1 MLTPRRIAA
10 MPAAK
15 RKKRAP
21 VRKDRITEWVDAEH
35 GVHSYEFH
43 TYMHYVAEMR
53 VVIRKVQ
60 KIIADCAR
68 RNGLEPLHHQ
78 ALIQVYGA
86 PERRISVGRLADNLN
101 VSPALASRLVGEL
114 ESEQLARRLA
124 SKEDRRATHVVAT
137 AAGVQRLYDIVEDVH
152 REVAAFNS
160 RLLPEQRKAALEVF
174 ALYIGVAPAA

>member
-1 MLTPRRIAA
+1 MGV

-15 RKKRAP
+15 RTRRTAAKEKAAGR
-21 VRKDRITEWVDAEH
+21 VTEWVDANH

-53 VVIRKVQ
+53 VIIRKVQ
-60 KIIADCAR
+60 RIISDCAR

-86 PERRISVGRLADNLN
+86 ADRKVSIGRLADNLN
-101 VSPALASRLVGEL
+101 VSAALASRLVGQL
-114 ESEQLARRLA
+114 EAERLARRLP

-137 AAGVQRLYDIVEDVH
+137 PAGIQRLYAIVEEVH

-160 RLLPEQRKAALEVF
+160 RLLGEQRKAALEVF
-174 ALYIGVAPAA
+174 ALYVGVAPRPKP

>member
-1 MLTPRRIAA
+1 
-10 MPAAK
+10 MPARK
-15 RKKRAP
+15 RKK
-21 VRKDRITEWVDAEH
+21 ITKWVDAEH

-43 TYMHYVAEMR
+43 TYMHNVAEMR

-60 KIIADCAR
+60 KIISDCAR

-86 PERRISVGRLADNLN
+86 QERRISVGGLADRLN

-114 ESEQLARRLA
+114 EGERLARRLA
-124 SKEDRRATHVVAT
+124 SKEDRRGIHVVAT
-137 AAGVQRLYDIVEDVH
+137 AAGIQRLYDIVEDVH
-152 REVAAFNS
+152 REVTAFNA

-174 ALYIGVAPAA
+174 ALYIGVAPSP

>member
-1 MLTPRRIAA
+1 
-10 MPAAK
+10 MPALK

-21 VRKDRITEWVDAEH
+21 AAKGRITAWIDADH

-43 TYMHYVAEMR
+43 TYMNNVAEMR

-86 PERRISVGRLADNLN
+86 PERRISVGRLADRLN
-101 VSPALASRLVGEL
+101 VSPALASRLAGDLEGER
-114 ESEQLARRLA
+114 LARRLA
-124 SKEDRRATHVVAT
+124 SKEDRRAIHVVAT
-137 AAGVQRLYDIVEDVH
+137 AAGIQRLYDIVEDVH
-152 REVAAFNS
+152 REVTDFNA

>member
-1 MLTPRRIAA
+1 
-10 MPAAK
+10 MPAA
-15 RKKRAP
+15 RKKKKALRR
-21 VRKDRITEWVDAEH
+21 VTEWTDAEQ

-86 PERRISVGRLADNLN
+86 PDRRISVGKLADNLN
-101 VSPALASRLVGEL
+101 VSAALASRLVGEL
-114 ESEQLARRLA
+114 EGDRLARRLA
-124 SKEDRRATHVVAT
+124 SREDRRATHVVAT
-137 AAGVQRLYDIVEDVH
+137 PSGIQRLFDIVEDVH
-152 REVAAFNS
+152 REVAAFNT
-160 RLLPEQRKAALEVF
+160 RLLPDQRKAALEVF
-174 ALYIGVAPAA
+174 ALYIGVAPLKR

>member
-1 MLTPRRIAA
+1 

-15 RKKRAP
+15 RKKRATAP
-21 VRKDRITEWVDAEH
+21 KDRITEWVDAEH
-35 GVHSYEFH
+35 GLHSYEFH

-86 PERRISVGRLADNLN
+86 PERRLSVGRLADNLN

-114 ESEQLARRLA
+114 ESERLARRLP

-137 AAGVQRLYDIVEDVH
+137 ASGVQRLYDIVEDVH

-174 ALYIGVAPAA
+174 ALYIGVAPAP